1 MSSLGDVHIGH
12 IVLSLYI
19 PDIFSVLVTA
29 FKDTILAECADL
41 IKDNETDK
49 LLQMYKVGNLF
60 NDFNFKVFIETPT
73 PPPLLILVFKR
84 KSFGKL
90 VGREV
95 Q

>member
-1 MSSLGDVHIGH
+1 MSSLGDVLYISA

-60 NDFNFKVFIETPT
+60 NDFNFEVFI
-73 PPPLLILVFKR
+73 R
-84 KSFGKL
+84 KSFGTL